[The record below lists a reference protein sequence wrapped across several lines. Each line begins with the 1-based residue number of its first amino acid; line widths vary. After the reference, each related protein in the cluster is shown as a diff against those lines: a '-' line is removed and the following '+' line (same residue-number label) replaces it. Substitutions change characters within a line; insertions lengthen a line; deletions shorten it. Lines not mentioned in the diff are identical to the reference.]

1 MLATEV
7 INDFSIVFYCY
18 KEKKVQLKNILL
30 IVFVSVSGLVHA
42 QPINDLDEF
51 QAKIEKCI
59 TGSTPDTCL
68 NKLLP
73 SRFPPGNE
81 QMLKTIGQVTS
92 LLVKWLG
99 DDKVYA
105 IHPIKTTKAGNLHER
120 RVFVIEADKG
130 AFMVLDTAYL
140 RFHGEL
146 YLFNFNLSSR
156 KEKIEALFE
165 GKL

>member
-1 MLATEV
+1 MQLNNLLFIALLAA
-7 INDFSIVFYCY
+7 
-18 KEKKVQLKNILL
+18 
-30 IVFVSVSGLVHA
+30 SGLVHA

-51 QAKIEKCI
+51 HGKIEKCI
-59 TGSTPDTCL
+59 KGDKPDACL

-73 SRFPPGNE
+73 QRFPPGNE
-81 QMLKTIGQVTS
+81 QMLKKISQVTS
-92 LLVKWLG
+92 LLLKWLG

-130 AFMVLDTAYL
+130 GFMVLDTAYL
-140 RFHGEL
+140 RLHGDL

-165 GKL
+165 D